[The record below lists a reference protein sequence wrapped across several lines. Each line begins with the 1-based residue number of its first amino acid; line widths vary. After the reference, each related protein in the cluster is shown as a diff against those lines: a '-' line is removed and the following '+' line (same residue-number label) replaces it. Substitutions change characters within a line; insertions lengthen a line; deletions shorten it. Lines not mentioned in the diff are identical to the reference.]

1 MTAPH
6 VSCETVTLLRQHRK
20 SVLRARSATLPFR
33 GMVITK
39 ETILNTIDIYE
50 KFYDVNLERIDPE
63 ILLNE
68 NNLNKNSEIIC
79 TNE

>member
-1 MTAPH
+1 MLINWKP
-6 VSCETVTLLRQHRK
+6 TLYL
-20 SVLRARSATLPFR
+20 SVHPYLLPKEIR
-33 GMVITK
+33 LEKTK